1 MSTLICI
8 VARNN
13 LALTQKTVRSA
24 ANQTVPCDIL
34 VVDNASTDSTAAW
47 LQTKPVAR
55 ISYQEQK
62 SLAACWNAAL
72 RAAWGAGYGS
82 VLMLNND
89 VEVRPD
95 AADLLTAHGGDFVT
109 CVSVDTANRMGTAG
123 DRTIEDLRKTER
135 PHPDFSCWLMRK
147 AVTDRN
153 IWFDEEM
160 HPAYCEDSDFHVK
173 MHRAGIRAVCLDIP
187 FLHHG
192 ASTLKAADKADTL
205 AIQRGADKNRQRF
218 KAKYGCL
225 PGTPEYEAMF
235 VMRGDVR

>member
-24 ANQTVPCDIL
+24 AAQTVPCDIL
-34 VVDNASTDSTAAW
+34 VVNNASTDSTAAW
-47 LQTKPVAR
+47 LQTKSVAR

-72 RAAWGAGYGS
+72 RAAWGAGYDS

-89 VEVRPD
+89 VELRGD
-95 AADLLTAHGGDFVT
+95 AVELLAAHGGDFVT
-109 CVSVDTANRMGTAG
+109 CVSVDTTDRMGTAG

-135 PHPDFSCWLMRK
+135 PHPDFSAFLIRK

-153 IWFDEEM
+153 IWFDEECW
-160 HPAYCEDSDFHVK
+160 PAYVEDSFAHIE
-173 MHRAGIRAVCLDIP
+173 MHRAGIRAVCLDVP

-205 AIQRGADKNRQRF
+205 AIQRGADRNRQRF

-225 PGTPEYEAMF
+225 PGTAEYEAMF
-235 VMRGDVR
+235 A